1 MRDRG
6 DGGAR
11 REVWLTGT
19 ESNLTGGSLRERRG
33 AEGSARTFRGA
44 KRRAP
49 RSFAVKKQKT
59 RVCNFSAEARNDG
72 GQAGAKGD
80 GDGQGRP

>member
-49 RSFAVKKQKT
+49 RSLPSKNQGLY
-59 RVCNFSAEARNDG
+59 FSAEARNDG

-80 GDGQGRP
+80 GDGQGRA